1 MTSTLEEQLQE
12 ELDAGFDENDFVVKN
27 LRRQIEAKKSQK
39 GTADSRGVVKH
50 PFFMG
55 ISWQPLTNK
64 CKMHP
69 LVV

>member
-39 GTADSRGVVKH
+39 GTAELYVTGSATKVSNEKNSQ
-50 PFFMG
+50 M
-55 ISWQPLTNK
+55 S
-64 CKMHP
+64 
-69 LVV
+69 